1 MTTFKRLF
9 LLVPLLLIL
18 VAAFA
23 ATPAFATGPAPWWH
37 LTSGSTPANLPPEG
51 KGQIVVTAANLG
63 DADANGSTTP
73 VRITDTLPAGVKA
86 VAVGGFAGAENTDS
100 TTSRGAAQC
109 PSARELKEGAALAC
123 TFTGVLPPYEQI
135 RIVISV
141 VVEEGASSGEV
152 NQASVS
158 GGGAA
163 QGASV
168 ARPVTIDEVPTP
180 FGVENYEIIAEEEGG
195 AVDTQAGSHPF
206 QLTTTLELNQ
216 ASEPTHPP
224 ALAKDL
230 HFILPP
236 GVVGNPTVFPQ
247 CPVAKFLQEIHGE
260 PVDACPNDTAMG
272 TATVRIFL
280 SEPYSGG
287 GHSSL
292 VKTVPVF
299 NLTPQVGEPARF
311 GFYVEKSPVYLET
324 SVRAGGDYGVTV
336 SVDNITDAITFMT
349 SRVTL
354 WGVPGAA
361 SHDNSRGWS
370 CIDDGA
376 LRLSVLPPCIPLDQE
391 DPPPFLALPTSCT
404 APLES
409 SVEADSWRDQG
420 VFETYH
426 QNPIDPMP
434 ALDGCNRLPFR
445 PEVRVS
451 PDVQDA
457 SNPSGLKVDVHV
469 PQSVDLD
476 SEGLSAS
483 DVKNIVVALPA
494 GVAINPSAGDGL
506 EACSSDPG
514 DLASGQLGS
523 PGDQIGY
530 EGKRELGSLPGIET
544 LLFTPKLPE
553 SFGTEGEEATLRPGL
568 NFCSNASKIG
578 EVTIH
583 SPLLPN
589 PITGFVYLAA
599 QESNPFGSLLAMYI
613 VAEDPTAGVLVKL
626 AGEVQLCKGA
636 GEVISGQTCQVLGQI
651 VSTFANSP
659 QAPFE
664 DAELHFFGGER
675 APLAM
680 PSRCGA
686 YTTNAT
692 FAPWSGNEPSNVSS
706 VFDITSGPKTLSEP
720 GGSPCPGASLPF
732 NPSLTG
738 GGLSVN
744 AGWFS
749 PFTLTMTRQDGE
761 QNLQSV
767 EAHLPPGL
775 SGILSNIELCPEPQA
790 NQGACGPNSLI
801 GETTVSVG
809 VGGTPYTVRG
819 GKFYLTGPYNGSGGC
834 TVGTSGCA
842 PFGVSFVV
850 PAKAGP
856 FDFAKTK
863 ANHPACDCVLV
874 RGKIEIN
881 PITAAVT
888 ITSNPPGTP
897 DAIPT
902 SIEGVPL
909 EIQHVNAITTRTD
922 FQFNPTNCSKMEVTG
937 TIHSSE
943 GATDTISVP
952 FQVTNCAAL
961 KFAPKFAVST
971 SAKTSRANGESLAVK
986 LTYPNAPFGT
996 QANIAKVKVE
1006 LPKQLPSRLTT
1017 LQKACTAATFDAN
1030 PAACPAASIVGHA
1043 KAITPLIPVPLE
1055 GPAYFVSHGGEAFP
1069 SLVIVLQGYN
1079 VTIDLVGSTFINK
1092 AGITSSTFKT
1102 VPDQPVGSFEL
1113 TLPQGRYS
1121 ALAAHGDLCTD
1132 KLTMPT
1138 EFLAQNGAEIHEST
1152 KIAVTGC
1159 PKHVR
1164 HKRKQK
1170 HHRRK
1175 TKKK

>member
-1 MTTFKRLF
+1 MTSKISGGDYGAF
-9 LLVPLLLIL
+9 LRPAGRKKVLI
-18 VAAFA
+18 AAAMTLAILAFTASSALA
-23 ATPAFATGPAPWWH
+23 AEPWWH
-37 LTSGSTPANLPPEG
+37 LTLGSTPANLPPEG
-51 KGQIVVTAANLG
+51 RGYIVLTAGNLG
-63 DADANGSTTP
+63 DADANGATGAGGVPIT
-73 VRITDTLPAGVKA
+73 ITDTLPAGLKA
-86 VAVGGFAGAENTDS
+86 IAVVGWAGREGEGPDD
-100 TTSRGAAQC
+100 RGSVLC
-109 PSARELKEGAALAC
+109 SSSEELKKGAPLTC
-123 TFTGVLPPYEQI
+123 TFSGVLPPYEQI
-135 RIVISV
+135 RVFISV
-141 VVEEGASSGEV
+141 DVQEGASSGEI
-152 NQASVS
+152 NQGSVS
-158 GGGAA
+158 GGGAPRA
-163 QGASV
+163 VSV
-168 ARPVTIDEVPTP
+168 TRPLTISEAPTP
-180 FGVENYEIIAEEEGG
+180 FGIENYELTPEEEGG
-195 AVDTQAGSHPF
+195 AIDTQAGSHPF
-206 QLTTTLELNQ
+206 QLTTTFTLNQ
-216 ASEPTHPP
+216 TSEPGHPP

-236 GVVGNPTVFPQ
+236 GLVGNPTVFPQ
-247 CPVAKFLQEIHGE
+247 CSGEKFLQVIDESN
-260 PVDACPNDTAMG
+260 ACPNDTAMG
-272 TATVRIFL
+272 TA
-280 SEPYSGG
+280 
-287 GHSSL
+287 L
-292 VKTVPVF
+292 VKVLYQDNESEGKNLKVRTVPIF
-299 NLTPQVGEPARF
+299 NLTPSVGEPARF
-311 GFYVEKSPVYLET
+311 GFFFEGVPVYLDT
-324 SVRAGGDYGVTV
+324 SVRTGGDYGVTV
-336 SVDNITDAITFMT
+336 SVDNIPQAATFIDSQT
-349 SRVTL
+349 TF

-361 SHDNSRGWS
+361 SHNNSRGWS
-370 CIDDGA
+370 CIDDGVYA
-376 LRLSVLPPCIPLDQE
+376 GNPKLPPCTPLFQE
-391 DPPPFLALPTSCT
+391 DPPPFLTLPTSCT
-404 APLES
+404 GPLQTVLETDSWKEEGVFKAFPQNPLAPL
-409 SVEADSWRDQG
+409 
-420 VFETYH
+420 
-426 QNPIDPMP
+426 P
-434 ALDGCNRLPFR
+434 ALDGCNDLPFR
-445 PEVRVS
+445 PSISAV

-457 SNPSGLKVDVHV
+457 SNPSGLNVDVHV
-469 PQSVDLD
+469 PQAVDLD
-476 SEGLSAS
+476 AEGLSTS
-483 DVKNIVVALPA
+483 DVKNITVALPP

-506 EACSSDPG
+506 EACSEG
-514 DLASGQLGS
+514 L
-523 PGDQIGY
+523 IGY
-530 EGKRELGSLPGIET
+530 LPGESKPPGE
-544 LLFTPKLPE
+544 LRFTPRVPGGIDALAA
-553 SFGTEGEEATLRPGL
+553 GEEGPLEPGI
-568 NFCSNASKIG
+568 NFCANASKIA

-583 SPLLPN
+583 SPDLPN
-589 PITGFVYLAA
+589 PLKGFVYLAA
-599 QESNPFGSLLAMYI
+599 QESNPFGSLLAQYL
-613 VAEDPTAGVLVKL
+613 VAEDPVSGVLIKL

-636 GEVISGQTCQVLGQI
+636 GEVIAGHTCEALGQI
-651 VSTFANSP
+651 ISTFTNNP
-659 QAPFE
+659 QAPLE
-664 DAELHFFGGER
+664 DAEFHFFGGER

-686 YTTNAT
+686 YTTSAT
-692 FAPWSGNEPSNVSS
+692 FAPWSGNEPSNASS

-720 GGSPCPGASLPF
+720 QGSPCPGASLPF
-732 NPSLTG
+732 SPSLTG

-809 VGGTPYTVRG
+809 VGGTPYTVKG

-834 TVGTSGCA
+834 TAGTSGCA
-842 PFGVSFVV
+842 PFGITFVV

-909 EIQHVNAITTRTD
+909 EIQHVNAITTRAD
-922 FQFNPTNCSKMEVTG
+922 FQFNPTNCNKMEVTG

-943 GATDTISVP
+943 GAADTIGVP

-1113 TLPQGRYS
+1113 TLPQGPYS
-1121 ALAAHGDLCTD
+1121 ALAANGNLCKD
-1132 KLTMPT
+1132 KLTIPT
-1138 EFLAQNGAEIHEST
+1138 EFVAQNGAEIHEST

-1164 HKRKQK
+1164 REHKKK

>member
-1 MTTFKRLF
+1 MTVKIRTLIALCA
-9 LLVPLLLIL
+9 LLGVLGIGASSAL
-18 VAAFA
+18 AAE
-23 ATPAFATGPAPWWH
+23 PWWH

-51 KGQIVVTAANLG
+51 RGQIVLTAGNLS
-63 DADANGSTTP
+63 DADADGAATP
-73 VRITDTLPAGVKA
+73 VTITDTLPAGLKA
-86 VAVGGFAGAENTDS
+86 IAMGGSAGGESEGETNY
-100 TTSRGAAQC
+100 RGSPRC
-109 PSARELKEGAALAC
+109 PSSEELKEGAPLTC
-123 TFTGVLPPYEQI
+123 TFSGDLPPYEQI
-135 RIVISV
+135 RVFITVAV
-141 VVEEGASSGEV
+141 QEGASSGEV

-158 GGGAA
+158 GGGAPR
-163 QGASV
+163 GASV
-168 ARPVTIDEVPTP
+168 TRPLTISEAPTP
-180 FGVENYEIIAEEEGG
+180 FGIENYELTPEEEGG
-195 AVDTQAGSHPF
+195 AIDTQAGSHPF
-206 QLTTTLELNQ
+206 QVTTTFTLNQ
-216 ASEPTHPP
+216 TSEPGHPP

-236 GVVGNPTVFPQ
+236 GLVGNPTVFPQ
-247 CPVAKFLQEIHGE
+247 CSGEKFLQEIDGGN
-260 PVDACPNDTAMG
+260 ACPNDTAMG
-272 TATVRIFL
+272 TA
-280 SEPYSGG
+280 
-287 GHSSL
+287 L
-292 VKTVPVF
+292 VKVLYQDNASEGKNLLVRTVPMF
-299 NLTPQVGEPARF
+299 NLTPSVGEPARF
-311 GFYVEKSPVYLET
+311 GFLFEGVPVYLDT
-324 SVRAGGDYGVTV
+324 SVRTGGDYGVTV
-336 SVDNITDAITFMT
+336 SVDNIPQAATFIDSQT
-349 SRVTL
+349 TF

-361 SHDNSRGWS
+361 SHNNSRGWN
-370 CIDDGA
+370 CLGGRDDPH
-376 LRLSVLPPCIPLDQE
+376 LPPCAPLGQE
-391 DPPPFLALPTSCT
+391 DPAPFLTLPTSCT
-404 APLES
+404 GPLSTVLETDSWKEEGVFHAFPQNPLAPL
-409 SVEADSWRDQG
+409 
-420 VFETYH
+420 
-426 QNPIDPMP
+426 P
-434 ALDGCNRLPFR
+434 ALDGCNDLPFS
-445 PEVRVS
+445 PSISAV
-451 PDVQDA
+451 PDVQEA
-457 SNPSGLKVDVHV
+457 SNPSGLNVDVHV
-469 PQSVDLD
+469 PQAVDLD
-476 SEGLSAS
+476 AEGLSAS
-483 DVKNIVVALPA
+483 DVKNITVALPA

-506 EACSSDPG
+506 EACSEG
-514 DLASGQLGS
+514 L
-523 PGDQIGY
+523 IGY
-530 EGKRELGSLPGIET
+530 LPGESKPPGE
-544 LLFTPKLPE
+544 LRFTPRVPGGIDALAA
-553 SFGTEGEEATLRPGL
+553 GEEGPLEPGI
-568 NFCSNASKIG
+568 NFCANASKIA
-578 EVTIH
+578 EVSIK
-583 SPLLPN
+583 SPDLPN
-589 PITGFVYLAA
+589 PLKGFVYLAA
-599 QESNPFGSLLAMYI
+599 QESNPFGSLLAQYL
-613 VAEDPTAGVLVKL
+613 VAEDPVSGVLIKL

-636 GEVISGQTCQVLGQI
+636 GEVIAGHTCEALGQI
-651 VSTFANSP
+651 ISTFTNNP
-659 QAPFE
+659 QAPLE
-664 DAELHFFGGER
+664 DAEFHFFGGER

-686 YTTNAT
+686 YTTSAT

-706 VFDITSGPKTLSEP
+706 TFDITSGPKTLSEP
-720 GGSPCPGASLPF
+720 GGSPCPGQSLPF

-790 NQGACGPNSLI
+790 NQGECGPNSLI

-842 PFGVSFVV
+842 PFGVTFVV

-856 FDFAKTK
+856 FDFAKTQH
-863 ANHPACDCVLV
+863 NHPACDCVLV

-888 ITSNPPGTP
+888 ITSDPPGTP

-922 FQFNPTNCSKMEVTG
+922 FQFNPTNCNKMEVTG

-943 GATDTISVP
+943 GAADTIGVP

-961 KFAPKFAVST
+961 KFEPKFAVST
-971 SAKTSRANGESLAVK
+971 SAKTSRADGASLNVK
-986 LTYPNAPFGT
+986 LTYPNTPFGT
-996 QANIAKVKVE
+996 QANIHQVKVE

-1030 PAACPAASIVGHA
+1030 PAGCPAASIVGHA

-1113 TLPQGRYS
+1113 TLPQGPYS
-1121 ALAAHGDLCTD
+1121 ALAANGNLCKD
-1132 KLTMPT
+1132 KLTIPT
-1138 EFLAQNGAEIHEST
+1138 GFLAQNGAEIHQST
-1152 KIAVTGC
+1152 KITVTGC
-1159 PKHVR
+1159 PKAKKTKKAKHA
-1164 HKRKQK
+1164 KK
-1170 HHRRK
+1170 HHHKK

>member
-1 MTTFKRLF
+1 MKC
-9 LLVPLLLIL
+9 P
-18 VAAFA
+18 
-23 ATPAFATGPAPWWH
+23 
-37 LTSGSTPANLPPEG
+37 TSS
-51 KGQIVVTAANLG
+51 
-63 DADANGSTTP
+63 
-73 VRITDTLPAGVKA
+73 
-86 VAVGGFAGAENTDS
+86 
-100 TTSRGAAQC
+100 
-109 PSARELKEGAALAC
+109 ELKGGAALAC
-123 TFTGVLPPYEQI
+123 TFAGVLPPYEGIQI
-135 RIVISV
+135 LIT
-141 VVEEGASSGEV
+141 VEVQEGASSGEV
-152 NQASVS
+152 NRAGVS
-158 GGGAA
+158 GGGALPV
-163 QGASV
+163 SV
-168 ARPVTIDEVPTP
+168 SRPVTVSEAPTP
-180 FGVENYEIIAEEEGG
+180 FGVENYEMTVQEEGG
-195 AVDTQAGSHPF
+195 APDTQAGSHPF
-206 QLTTTLELNQ
+206 QLTTTLDLNQ
-216 ASEPTHPP
+216 TSEPSKPP
-224 ALAKDL
+224 ALDKDL

-236 GVVGNPTVFPQ
+236 GLIGNPTVFPQ
-247 CPVAKFLQEIHGE
+247 CPVAVFLEEIGGE
-260 PVDACPNDTAMG
+260 PVDRCPADTAMG
-272 TATVRIFL
+272 TATVRIAYEVSAFQTK
-280 SEPYSGG
+280 
-287 GHSSL
+287 SL
-292 VKTVPVF
+292 RVKTVPLF
-299 NLTPQVGEPARF
+299 NLTPSTGEPARF
-311 GFYVEKSPVYLET
+311 GFFYEKVPVFLDT
-324 SVRAGGDYGVTV
+324 SVRTGGDYGVTV
-336 SVDNITDAITFMT
+336 SVDNITQAATFI
-349 SRVTL
+349 SSQVTF

-376 LRLSVLPPCIPLDQE
+376 LKLSVMPPCTPADQE
-391 DPPPFLALPTSCT
+391 NPPPFLVLPTSCT
-404 APLES
+404 GPLQT
-409 SVEADSWRDQG
+409 SVEADSWKEAG
-420 VFETYH
+420 VFH
-426 QNPIDPMP
+426 SVAQNPSDPLP
-434 ALDGCNRLPFR
+434 ALDGCNELPFN
-445 PEVRVS
+445 PTISVA

-457 SNPSGLKVDVHV
+457 SSPSGLKVDVHV
-469 PQSVDLD
+469 PQAVDLNA
-476 SEGLSAS
+476 EGLSAS

-494 GVAINPSAGDGL
+494 GVAINPSSGDGL

-514 DLASGQLGS
+514 DLGAGTLGS
-523 PGDQIGY
+523 PGDEIGY
-530 EGKRELGSLPGIET
+530 EGVRTSAFEPGVSLLAFSPMLPG
-544 LLFTPKLPE
+544 
-553 SFGTEGEEATLRPGL
+553 SFGSSEALQPGI
-568 NFCSNASKIG
+568 NFCANASKIA
-578 EVTIH
+578 EVSIK
-583 SPLLPN
+583 SPDLPN
-589 PITGFVYLAA
+589 PLKGFVYLAA
-599 QESNPFGSLLAMYI
+599 QESNPFGSLLAQYL
-613 VAEDPTAGVLVKL
+613 VAEDPVSGVLIKL

-636 GEVISGQTCQVLGQI
+636 GEVIAGHTCEALGQI
-651 VSTFANSP
+651 VSTFTNNP
-659 QAPFE
+659 QAPLE
-664 DAELHFFGGER
+664 DAEFHFFGGER

-686 YTTNAT
+686 YTTSAT
-692 FAPWSGNEPSNVSS
+692 FAPWSGNEPSNASS

-720 GGSPCPGASLPF
+720 QGSPCPGASLPF
-732 NPSLTG
+732 SPSLTG

-834 TVGTSGCA
+834 TVGEAGCA
-842 PFGVSFVV
+842 PFGITFVV

-888 ITSNPPGTP
+888 ITSDPPGTP

-909 EIQHVNAITTRTD
+909 EIQHVNAITTRAD
-922 FQFNPTNCSKMEVTG
+922 FQFNPTNCNKMEVTG

-943 GATDTISVP
+943 GAADTIGVP

-996 QANIAKVKVE
+996 QANVAKVKVE

-1030 PAACPAASIVGHA
+1030 PAGCPAASIVGHA

-1092 AGITSSTFKT
+1092 AGITSSTFKA

-1113 TLPQGRYS
+1113 TLPEGRYS
-1121 ALAAHGDLCTD
+1121 ALAAHGDLRTD

-1138 EFLAQNGAEIHEST
+1138 EFIAQNGAEIHQGT
-1152 KIAVTGC
+1152 KISVTGC
-1159 PKHVR
+1159 PKKAKKSAK
-1164 HKRKQK
+1164 HKK
-1170 HHRRK
+1170 HTKSKHTGRS
-1175 TKKK
+1175 KKKH